1 MGGFIAGLGFDTTVM
16 VRSILLRGFD
26 RDLAE
31 RIGDHMDVHSGV
43 KFAKGMVPS
52 EFKADPANP
61 ERTEVYVEGK
71 LFGSYDTVLLAIG
84 RTGLAEKINAAE
96 AGVVSAK
103 EGIDSKQGKF
113 VVDSSDKVLG
123 CASGNIYAIGDVAKD
138 VPELTPVAIDS
149 GCKLVDRL
157 FGNSTKLMDYKN
169 VATAVFTPLEMG
181 TVGLSE
187 EDAVEKYGK
196 DGIIVFHSLFT
207 PLEWKTNHDRPQE
220 GGCYAKVVCEAAP
233 DESSQKVVGFHVV
246 GPNAGEMIQG
256 YAVALKTGS
265 LTKEVINDTV
275 GIHPTCTENLVDKM
289 EIKEEGKSLDGPAGC

>member
-84 RTGLAEKINAAE
+84 RTGLAEKINAVE

-149 GCKLVDRL
+149 GRKLVDRL

-196 DGIIVFHSLFT
+196 DGIIVYHSLFT

-220 GGCYAKVVCEAAP
+220 G
-233 DESSQKVVGFHVV
+233 GFHVV

-256 YAVALKTGS
+256 YAVALKTGA

-275 GIHPTCTENLVDKM
+275 GIHPTCTENLLDKM